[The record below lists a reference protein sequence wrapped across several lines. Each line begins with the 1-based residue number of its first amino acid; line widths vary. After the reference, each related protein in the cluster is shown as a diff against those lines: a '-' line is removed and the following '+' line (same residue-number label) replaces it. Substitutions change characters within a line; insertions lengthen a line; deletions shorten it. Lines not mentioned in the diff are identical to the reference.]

1 MPSNLQ
7 TPILNNYSRSV
18 NFFNGRL
25 LTGEDLTTEQ
35 LANRAARNL
44 LGRAIG
50 PGVAHGLEVKVSALA
65 NTVLH
70 PVLTVSKGLAINRR
84 GAALLLSDD
93 TDIALVRPAGVTNG
107 STTIFQDCTP
117 VQSGVYVAGAGVYLL
132 TIGPASAAEGL
143 AQVSGVSTGA
153 APCNSNYK
161 ADGVQFR
168 LIQIDQTMGLTLAQ
182 LSDANHLRNLVA
194 YKCFGVENWNSIA
207 TDPLGSPPE
216 RFGFL
221 DTLRANEALSSCE
234 EPLAAL
240 YWTADLG
247 ISFID
252 LWSVRRPIVPAGAFG
267 HFSPFVSERRVVDGI
282 AMFLQ
287 FQDELRD
294 LMANTNSLITG
305 ATAEAKQFFR
315 YLPPVGFLPIS
326 GIGSSSGV
334 NYQTFLDGNIYRKPE
349 FMEGARLAALV
360 QEALSYP
367 PVDLNDK
374 VMVWLYWIREN
385 MQAINTDSSA
395 APNAYIV
402 FASGH
407 VPNYGFPHYDVNR
420 WDYST
425 YA

>member
-7 TPILNNYSRSV
+7 TPILNNYTRSV

-35 LANRAARNL
+35 QANRAARSL

-50 PGVAHGLEVKVSALA
+50 PGVAHGLEVAVSVLA
-65 NTVLH
+65 NTVPN

-194 YKCFGVENWNSIA
+194 YKCFGVDEWNSIA

-221 DTLRANEALSSCE
+221 DTLRANEALSGCE
-234 EPLAAL
+234 EPLAVL

-252 LWSVRRPIVPAGAFG
+252 LWSVRRPIVPAGAFA
-267 HFSPFVSERRVVDGI
+267 HFSPFVSERRGAEGI
-282 AMFLQ
+282 SMFLQ
-287 FQDELRD
+287 FQ
-294 LMANTNSLITG
+294 A
-305 ATAEAKQFFR
+305 Q
-315 YLPPVGFLPIS
+315 
-326 GIGSSSGV
+326 
-334 NYQTFLDGNIYRKPE
+334 
-349 FMEGARLAALV
+349 LAALPATLGPRV
-360 QEALSYP
+360 LSVAATDYFYYLPAAGLIPVGNGVSPSGLDYLKFFSGRTYRNPVFIEGAKLERILRSSFLFPPIDLSKQELLWVYQ
-367 PVDLNDK
+367 V
-374 VMVWLYWIREN
+374 REN
-385 MQAINTDSSA
+385 QQAIDNKSA
-395 APNAYIV
+395 PAPALYML
-402 FASGH
+402 FANGQMAFEGEAKYNL
-407 VPNYGFPHYDVNR
+407 NYFN
-420 WDYST
+420 
-425 YA
+425 YANYF

>member
-7 TPILNNYSRSV
+7 TPILNNYTRSV

-35 LANRAARNL
+35 QANRAARSL
-44 LGRAIG
+44 LGRALG
-50 PGVAHGLEVKVSALA
+50 PGVAHGLEVAVSVLA
-65 NTVLH
+65 NTVPN

-93 TDIALVRPAGVTNG
+93 TDIVLVRPAGVTNG

-168 LIQIDQTMGLTLAQ
+168 LIQIDQTMGLTQAQ

-194 YKCFGVENWNSIA
+194 YKCFGVDDWNATA
-207 TDPLGSPPE
+207 TDPLGSLPE

-221 DTLRANEALSSCE
+221 DTLRANQILSGCE
-234 EPLAAL
+234 EPLAVL

-252 LWSVRRPIVPAGAFG
+252 LWSVRRPIVPAGAFA
-267 HFSPFVSERRVVDGI
+267 HFSPFVSERRVVEGI
-282 AMFLQ
+282 SMFLQ
-287 FQDELRD
+287 FQ
-294 LMANTNSLITG
+294 A
-305 ATAEAKQFFR
+305 Q
-315 YLPPVGFLPIS
+315 
-326 GIGSSSGV
+326 
-334 NYQTFLDGNIYRKPE
+334 
-349 FMEGARLAALV
+349 LAALPATLGPGV
-360 QEALSYP
+360 LSVAATDYFYYLPAGGLIPVGNGTSPSGLDYLKFFSGRTYRNPVFIEGAKLERILRSSFLYP
-367 PVDLNDK
+367 PIDLSRQELLWVYQVRENQQAIDNKSTPAPALYMLFTNGQMAFEGEARYDLN
-374 VMVWLYWIREN
+374 Y
-385 MQAINTDSSA
+385 
-395 APNAYIV
+395 
-402 FASGH
+402 F
-407 VPNYGFPHYDVNR
+407 NYANYF
-420 WDYST
+420 
-425 YA
+425 